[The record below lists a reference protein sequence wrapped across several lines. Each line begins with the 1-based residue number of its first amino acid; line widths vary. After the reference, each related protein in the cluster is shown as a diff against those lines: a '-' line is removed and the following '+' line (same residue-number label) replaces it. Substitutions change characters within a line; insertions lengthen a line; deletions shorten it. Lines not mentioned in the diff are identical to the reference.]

1 MERVTQISKR
11 RGSQENLIMT
21 EMPSYLASQDGFN
34 EVVIIIM
41 IIIIIIIIIMIITII
56 IIIII
61 ICSVIY
67 IAPL

>member
-41 IIIIIIIIIMIITII
+41 IIIIIII
-56 IIIII
+56 
-61 ICSVIY
+61 CSVIY